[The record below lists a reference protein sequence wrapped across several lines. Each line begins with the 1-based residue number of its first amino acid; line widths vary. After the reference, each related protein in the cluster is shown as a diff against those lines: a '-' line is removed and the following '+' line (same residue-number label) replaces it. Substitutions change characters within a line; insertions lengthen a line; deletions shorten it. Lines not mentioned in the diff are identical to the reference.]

1 MDIIKNKVLV
11 GERAL
16 FQIENAEI
24 EDCTFEDG
32 ESPLKETK
40 NINLKNSIHFF

>member
-24 EDCTFEDG
+24 EDCTFQ
-32 ESPLKETK
+32 
-40 NINLKNSIHFF
+40 